1 MKLKAT
7 AFIFLLMLL
16 AVVSGCFSVG
26 PDYDAPEIKT
36 SQGLAGFGIPLAG
49 ETNNAVS
56 ARVELSTE
64 ELSAWWKAFND
75 EKLNVL
81 IERAFEG
88 NLSLKGVA
96 QRVRESRALLA
107 VAKGKW
113 EPELDAGGA
122 YSRYR
127 TSANGASARRMTRN
141 QFTGGFDASWEIDI
155 FGGTRRNVEAAEA
168 DLAAEEASLDK
179 AWISLAA
186 DVGMNYINLRTTQQR
201 LRVARGNL
209 RLQQETY
216 DILNSRAK
224 AGIGDDLAVKQ
235 ALYNV
240 ETTRATIPDLLA
252 KEEAYLNSLAVL
264 TGCEPGTLHRELA
277 DGKLYDPLQPRSL
290 TGIDAE
296 LLRRR
301 PDIRKAERLLAAQS
315 ARIGVA
321 KSDLYPRFFLSG
333 SIGLESLKSSEF
345 FKNNSLAWDIGPSFS
360 WKVFSGNSVRAN
372 IDVQDARYEAAL
384 ANYEETLLSA
394 QAEIRDALFSYIQE
408 FNRYS
413 ALKRGVAAAADAVN
427 IANDLYRNGLRDFNN
442 VLDAQRSLLALEEA
456 YTQSQGN
463 IAVELINLYRSLGG
477 GWSSWAKK

>member
-1 MKLKAT
+1 MKPVGT
-7 AFIFLLMLL
+7 IGLLPVLTML
-16 AVVSGCFSVG
+16 AGCFSVG
-26 PDYDAPEIKT
+26 PDYSAPEIKT
-36 SQGLAGFGIPLAG
+36 SQGLSGFGVPSMTDA
-49 ETNNAVS
+49 TNAVNS
-56 ARVELSTE
+56 RVELSAD
-64 ELSAWWKAFND
+64 ELSAWWKSFKD
-75 EKLNVL
+75 ETLTTL
-81 IERAFEG
+81 IDRAFEG
-88 NLSLKGVA
+88 NLSLRSAA

-107 VAKGKW
+107 VARGKW
-113 EPELDAGGA
+113 EPMADADAA
-122 YSRYR
+122 YTRAQ
-127 TSANGASARRMTRN
+127 TSANGTSGRRMTRN
-141 QFTGGFDASWEIDI
+141 IFTGGFDASWEIDI
-155 FGGTRRNVEAAEA
+155 FGGVRRNVEAAEA
-168 DLAAEEASLDK
+168 DLAAEEAGLDN
-179 AWISLAA
+179 AWVSLAA
-186 DVGMNYINLRTTQQR
+186 EVGMNYINLRTTQQR
-201 LRVARGNL
+201 LRVARSNL

-277 DGKLYDPLQPRSL
+277 DGKLSEPLLPRSL

-301 PDIRKAERLLAAQS
+301 PDIRKAERELAAQS
-315 ARIGVA
+315 ARIGIA
-321 KSDLYPRFFLSG
+321 KSELYPRFFLSG
-333 SIGLESLKSSEF
+333 SIGLESLKSTDF
-345 FKNNSLAWDIGPSFS
+345 FKKNAVAWDFGPSVS
-360 WKVFSGNSVRAN
+360 WKLFSGNSVRAN

-384 ANYEETLLSA
+384 ADYEETLLSA

-413 ALKRGVAAAADAVN
+413 ALKRGVAAASDAVN

-456 YTQSQGN
+456 YTQSHGN
-463 IAVELINLYRSLGG
+463 IAVQLINLYRSLGG
-477 GWSSWAKK
+477 GWSSWAKN